1 MRRLIV
7 QLAWSGPQRV
17 ALHRP
22 WLSGVWSSRWPGT
35 GRLPTGFTPAGTP
48 GRPERLAFPV

>member
-35 GRLPTGFTPAGTP
+35 GRLPTGFTPAGIP